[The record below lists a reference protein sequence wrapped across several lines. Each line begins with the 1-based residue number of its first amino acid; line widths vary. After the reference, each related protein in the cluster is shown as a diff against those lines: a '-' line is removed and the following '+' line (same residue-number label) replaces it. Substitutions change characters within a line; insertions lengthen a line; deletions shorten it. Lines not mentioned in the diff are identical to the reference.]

1 MRDKVALPTTIDAVR
16 ARRIERALKSKM
28 KLLHQSGPNCF
39 IVQVFELLSSLLK
52 SVKSSRE
59 LNLRDHDI
67 ISKSI
72 FVSIN
77 GGRGTAT
84 KCLVSYQF
92 S

>member
-39 IVQVFELLSSLLK
+39 IVQVFELFSSLP
-52 SVKSSRE
+52 SRE
-59 LNLRDHDI
+59 LNLRGHDI

-72 FVSIN
+72 FCFN
-77 GGRGTAT
+77 
-84 KCLVSYQF
+84 
-92 S
+92 